1 LQLGQLLMQ
10 RNKVTYNKGLTLI
23 ELLVVIAILGILG
36 VIAVPNIKSYL
47 TERQLRDDVYKILV
61 LIDEVKSKVYS
72 GEYPMAQVYF
82 NSNSGNGLIV
92 NTKFK
97 DNTKFLS
104 NKACDNSSGSWS
116 KTDTGS
122 FADLK
127 VSNTNSLCISRDGR
141 YPGSLPKSKTA
152 LGSYNELNICL
163 KSSIS
168 GAYCQGTENP
178 GYKITWNRHGNTELY
193 SYNGQTGWILQKK

>member
-1 LQLGQLLMQ
+1 MQ
-10 RNKVTYNKGLTLI
+10 RNKRKNCRGLTLI

-36 VIAVPNIKSYL
+36 VIAIPNIKSYL
-47 TERQLRDDVYKILV
+47 TERQLRDNVYKILV

-97 DNTKFLS
+97 DNPKFLS
-104 NKACDNSSGSWS
+104 NKNCDNNSGSWS

-127 VSNTNSLCISRDGR
+127 VSNTNSLCISKDGR
-141 YPGSLPKSKTA
+141 YTGSLPKSKTA
-152 LGSYNELNICL
+152 VGSYNELNICL
-163 KSSIS
+163 KSSVS
-168 GAYCQGTENP
+168 SAYCQGSETP

-193 SYNGQTGWILQKK
+193 TYNGQTGWVLQKK

>member
-1 LQLGQLLMQ
+1 MQ

-122 FADLK
+122 FANLK
-127 VSNTNSLCISRDGR
+127 VSKTNSLCISRDGQ
-141 YPGSLPKSKTA
+141 YAGTWVGNAPA
-152 LGSYNELNICL
+152 FGSYNELSFCL
-163 KSSIS
+163 KSSIN
-168 GAYCQGTENP
+168 GASCQGTENP
-178 GYKITWNRHGNTELY
+178 GYKIRWNRHGNTELY
-193 SYNGQTGWILQKK
+193 SYNEQTKKWLPQKK